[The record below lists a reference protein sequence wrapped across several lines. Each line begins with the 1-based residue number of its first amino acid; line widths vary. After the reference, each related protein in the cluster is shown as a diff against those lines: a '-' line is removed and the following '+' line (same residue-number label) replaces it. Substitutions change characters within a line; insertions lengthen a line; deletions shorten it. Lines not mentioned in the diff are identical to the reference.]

1 MTRDKI
7 ERELDKL
14 TLELARVKMM
24 NEQEAC
30 EFCNTDSKAEAI
42 EAYETE
48 IALFKMDLQE
58 LDEEEAREES
68 DGIIDTLLCI
78 AAASV
83 LVLGI
88 FWLC

>member
-1 MTRDKI
+1 MTREKI

-58 LDEEEAREES
+58 LDEEAREES
-68 DGIIDTLLCI
+68 DGLDP
-78 AAASV
+78 AFSSWSQ
-83 LVLGI
+83 VLGM
-88 FWLC
+88 FYNCKK

>member
-30 EFCNTDSKAEAI
+30 EFCNTDSKAVPI
-42 EAYETE
+42 DRTGN
-48 IALFKMDLQE
+48 
-58 LDEEEAREES
+58 ARSEGQHRVGRRNS
-68 DGIIDTLLCI
+68 I
-78 AAASV
+78 V
-83 LVLGI
+83 NQ
-88 FWLC
+88 

>member
-24 NEQEAC
+24 DERQAC

-48 IALFKMDLQE
+48 IALYKMQLEE
-58 LDEEEAREES
+58 LEDEEAREES
-68 DGIIDTLLCI
+68 EGLDPAFSSWSQVMGMFYKL
-78 AAASV
+78 
-83 LVLGI
+83 
-88 FWLC
+88 